1 MGNNSS
7 VKKEDVS
14 RLEAIGRLME
24 LGVPIESLQTILR
37 AFRRAYKAGRR
48 DAIKKIHSLS

>member
-1 MGNNSS
+1 MENNSS

-14 RLEAIGRLME
+14 VLEAIGRLME
-24 LGVPIESLQTILR
+24 LGVPIESLQIILR

-48 DAIKKIHSLS
+48 DAMKKLHSLN